1 MEEGVRGFGERQA
14 GSLGGTGVTPLLPP
28 HFGDGVMGMNMP
40 ELDRI
45 YLGDS
50 AALLEA
56 SRLNRKFI
64 GIDINKDYVK
74 MAEKR
79 IAPELSQS
87 KLF

>member
-1 MEEGVRGFGERQA
+1 
-14 GSLGGTGVTPLLPP
+14 
-28 HFGDGVMGMNMP
+28 MGMNMP